1 MEGLGSQE
9 WERGF
14 GDREESGEGKA
25 AEYQQRKGLCQAGI
39 AKAAALCRRISRW
52 RMAVFLLVGLFFYGG
67 HQWHPALYLAAA
79 AGCILFLLLIGWHN
93 QAEERQRHLEDCLGV
108 AEDYLVRLGEGWKRF
123 TVDGRQYLKEL
134 DYDKGMAV
142 GAENIRGQGKK
153 GILNLPLR

>member
-9 WERGF
+9 WERGV

-67 HQWHPALYLAAA
+67 HQRHPALYLAAA
-79 AGCILFLLLIGWHN
+79 AGTAVALVLAFYRKGLLL
-93 QAEERQRHLEDCLGV
+93 V
-108 AEDYLVRLGEGWKRF
+108 
-123 TVDGRQYLKEL
+123 
-134 DYDKGMAV
+134 AV
-142 GAENIRGQGKK
+142 GACLAAFLVKI
-153 GILNLPLR
+153 IL